1 MDKIRIIGGKP
12 LNGEIRI
19 SGAKNAALPL
29 MCAAL
34 LTEETLTLSNMPYL
48 ADIVTMSQLLMQHGI
63 NFNMT
68 DAHEMQQFGD
78 ITLGRT
84 VMLDGGNITSFTAP
98 YEIVRKMRA
107 SVLVLG
113 PLLARFGEARVS
125 LPGGCAIGT
134 RPIDLHL
141 SALEQMGAEI
151 ELEQG
156 YIVATAPKG
165 LRGAD
170 IIFDK
175 VSVGATENIM
185 MAASLAHGTTRLYN
199 AACEPEIVDLAKCLN
214 AMGADISGE
223 GTSTII
229 INGKPKLH
237 AAFHSVMADRIE
249 AGTFVACVALA
260 GGEILLKAAPIEAMK
275 PMIEIC
281 QKAGVIF
288 TEHKA
293 GELRVRSNRKLQA
306 VDITTAPHPAFPTDM
321 QAQLMA
327 MMTMAIGANG
337 GHGTSII
344 TETIFENRFMH
355 VPELL
360 RMGADISLKG
370 QSAII
375 KGVERLHG
383 ANVMATDLRASVSL
397 AIAALA
403 TPEETVIHR
412 IYHLDRGY
420 EYLEAKLSAC
430 GADIMRVK

>member
-12 LNGEIRI
+12 LNGEIRV

-34 LTEETLTLSNMPYL
+34 LTEEKLTLSNMPYL
-48 ADIVTMSQLLMQHGI
+48 ADIVTMANLLMQHGVD
-63 NFNMT
+63 FSMT

-84 VMLDGGNITSFTAP
+84 IILDGGNITSFTAP

-141 SALEQMGAEI
+141 KALEQMGAEI

-156 YIVATAPKG
+156 YIVAHAPKG
-165 LRGAD
+165 LQGAD
-170 IIFDK
+170 IVFDK

-214 AMGADISGE
+214 AMGADVQGE
-223 GTSTII
+223 GTSTMV

-237 AAFHSVMADRIE
+237 GAFHSVMADRIE
-249 AGTFVACVALA
+249 AGTFVACVSLA
-260 GGEILLKAAPIEAMK
+260 GGDVLLKAAPIAAMK
-275 PMIEIC
+275 PMLELC
-281 QKAGVIF
+281 QQAGVTF
-288 TEHKA
+288 TQNNA
-293 GELRVRSNRKLQA
+293 SELRVVSNGRLRS
-306 VDITTAPHPAFPTDM
+306 VDVTTAPHPAFPTDM

-327 MMTMAIGANG
+327 MMTLAN
-337 GHGTSII
+337 GTSII

-375 KGVERLHG
+375 KGVEKLHG

-430 GADIMRVK
+430 GANIVRVK